1 MLAGG
6 FIYISTYTYKNI
18 RLNTFCIFIFEL
30 LIYSLSSDQ
39 MRYILKCL
47 FFFSLCPDIYVVS
60 ERVALL
66 THIIWCS
73 APVDCAV
80 FYFSFSRSAVL
91 NRYLEKLFY
100 LAIFFFIFDECGF
113 TMKDF
118 DRGLFFPSAW
128 WFCARLYEMLMCFS
142 VQRKHWMMVLTFK
155 GKMTDHR
162 GFALVAIGRALFI
175 SNTSGFCIKLKQI
188 YHRLVDRK
196 SVV

>member
-1 MLAGG
+1 
-6 FIYISTYTYKNI
+6 
-18 RLNTFCIFIFEL
+18 
-30 LIYSLSSDQ
+30 

-142 VQRKHWMMVLTFK
+142 VQWKHWMMVLTFK

-162 GFALVAIGRALFI
+162 GFALVAVGRALFI

-188 YHRLVDRK
+188 YHRLVAVTCKPAGVMFLLILHPRSPQK
-196 SVV
+196 TVAITCQMVLITGPLMCATLG